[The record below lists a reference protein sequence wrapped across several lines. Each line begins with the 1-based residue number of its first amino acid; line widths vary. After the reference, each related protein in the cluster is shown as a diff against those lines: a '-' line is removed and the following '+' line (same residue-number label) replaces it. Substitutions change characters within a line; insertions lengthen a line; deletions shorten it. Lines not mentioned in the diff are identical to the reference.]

1 MFYLIDK
8 FKKYATHEEIL
19 QNKNV
24 RKQILFKLCSLGM
37 IILFFSLE
45 DDNHCEATE

>member
-8 FKKYATHEEIL
+8 FKKYATHKEIL

-24 RKQILFKLCSLGM
+24 RKLILFKLCSLRM

-45 DDNHCEATE
+45 DDIRCGVME